1 MSERPDENGGAEA
14 SSARL
19 ARKIARH
26 RARRERARRR
36 PVGNLWRQVARVG
49 TLGWM
54 VVLPIAAGAVLGHL
68 LDRRLDSGITW
79 ALAFIMLGV
88 AVAGYSLWRMIG
100 EDEADLEADA
110 EELRAAEHDE
120 GERR

>member
-1 MSERPDENGGAEA
+1 
-14 SSARL
+14 
-19 ARKIARH
+19 
-26 RARRERARRR
+26 
-36 PVGNLWRQVARVG
+36 
-49 TLGWM
+49 M